1 MTTTLSDVMAEFSE
15 EDRKDIRKRSRA
27 QIKAVEGARKLDE
40 VRRAVKMSQGAIASA
55 MGIGQNAVSQLE
67 KRRDVQLSTLSRYVE
82 SMGFH
87 LELAIVSRSGER
99 VSLKNFKPW
108 QDATVPIAKAARAV
122 KAPAGSSRLKLG

>member
-27 QIKAVEGARKLDE
+27 HIKAVEDARKLDE
-40 VRRAVKMSQGAIASA
+40 IRRAVKMSQGAIASA

-82 SMGFH
+82 SMGFQ

-108 QDATVPIAKAARAV
+108 QDTTAPIAKAARVA